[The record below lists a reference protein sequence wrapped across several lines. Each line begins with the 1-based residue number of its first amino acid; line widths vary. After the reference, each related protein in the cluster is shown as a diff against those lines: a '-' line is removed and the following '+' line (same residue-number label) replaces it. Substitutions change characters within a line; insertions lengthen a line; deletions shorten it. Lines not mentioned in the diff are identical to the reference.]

1 MKEEEGVENVEDRHE
16 RALRRRDAF
25 LREGKSRKLERATR
39 FVGRGRM
46 QGRKELEARA
56 SAPEVF
62 RAVPQ
67 VIPMKPSL
75 SPSARR

>member
-1 MKEEEGVENVEDRHE
+1 VKEEEGVENVEDRHE
-16 RALRRRDAF
+16 RALRRDAF

-46 QGRKELEARA
+46 QGGKELEARA
-56 SAPEVF
+56 SAPGVF